1 MSIKVIKISQESHP
15 EYFTK
20 SYTSPLKKSWFDAW
34 YRGMRASATLRK
46 SIVAMLLKNEEFF
59 KENPD
64 YKEGA
69 LCGKLK
75 RKD

>member
-1 MSIKVIKISQESHP
+1 MSIKISQESHP
-15 EYFTK
+15 QYFTK
-20 SYTSPLKKSWFDAW
+20 MYKSPLKKSWFDAW
-34 YRGMRASATLRK
+34 YRGMKASASLRK
-46 SIVAMLLKNEEFF
+46 SMIGMLLKNDEFF